1 MRVKTAAADKNYM
14 TEKTSKP
21 KVHATSENDVAGT
34 DGTVTPEAQ
43 DSYHIPDVPNTA
55 AEDDQP
61 KEELRPVTKNERR
74 EQTY

>member
-1 MRVKTAAADKNYM
+1 M
-14 TEKTSKP
+14 TEKNSPEKSKASVTGTKP
-21 KVHATSENDVAGT
+21 KIHATSVSDVAGT

-43 DSYHIPDVPNTA
+43 DSHHIPDVPNTA